1 MTFDFSNTVSNILK
15 KSKHNFLGIPRF
27 KRLSSIPII
36 VSGQIST
43 IFCKKSVKVDRLY
56 FKFLKH
62 LAFELFT
69 RFR

>member
-36 VSGQIST
+36 ALRIL
-43 IFCKKSVKVDRLY
+43 KSL
-56 FKFLKH
+56 LMIG
-62 LAFELFT
+62 T
-69 RFR
+69 

>member
-36 VSGQIST
+36 AKSFDLAFF
-43 IFCKKSVKVDRLY
+43 IFCAQSKRLN
-56 FKFLKH
+56 FSDFLQKICKIRP
-62 LAFELFT
+62 LVL
-69 RFR
+69 